1 MSLYDITLTELK
13 RTILAQKTIYKFRT
27 FLYSIN
33 KDIRHNYF
41 DLCRAYLEN
50 EYNNNDQITM
60 SEKER
65 LVNILKHWEWN
76 TFENTSTNW
85 WYILTMN
92 HSHSLSLMT
101 LLHLWVDDIHPFDP
115 ETFETSTDGLR

>member
-1 MSLYDITLTELK
+1 MYDTTLTELK
-13 RTILAQKTIYKFRT
+13 RSIQAQKTIYKFRT

-33 KDIRHNYF
+33 KDIRHHYF
-41 DLCRAYLEN
+41 DLCRTFLDN
-50 EYNNNDQITM
+50 EYNNNAKITM
-60 SEKER
+60 TEKER
-65 LVNILKHWEWN
+65 LRNLLNHWEWN

-85 WYILTMN
+85 WYILNMN

-101 LLHLWVDDIHPFDP
+101 LLHLWVDDIQPFDP

>member
-1 MSLYDITLTELK
+1 MYDTTLTELK
-13 RTILAQKTIYKFRT
+13 RSIQAQKTIYKFRT

-33 KDIRHNYF
+33 KDIRHHYF
-41 DLCRAYLEN
+41 DLCRTYLDN
-50 EYNNNDQITM
+50 EYNNNAKITM
-60 SEKER
+60 TEKER
-65 LVNILKHWEWN
+65 LRNLLNHWEWN

-85 WYILTMN
+85 WYILNMN

-101 LLHLWVDDIHPFDP
+101 LLHLWVDDIQPFDP

>member
-13 RTILAQKTIYKFRT
+13 RNIIAQKTIYKFRS

-33 KDIRHNYF
+33 KDIRHYYF
-41 DLCRAYLEN
+41 NLCKTYLEN

-65 LVNILKHWEWN
+65 LFNILKHWEWN
-76 TFENTSTNW
+76 TFENTSTNR
-85 WYILTMN
+85 WYLLVMN

-101 LLHLWVDDIHPFDP
+101 LLHLWVDDIQQFDP

>member
-1 MSLYDITLTELK
+1 MSMYDTTLTELK
-13 RTILAQKTIYKFRT
+13 RSIQAQKTIYKFRT

-33 KDIRHNYF
+33 KDIRHHYF
-41 DLCRAYLEN
+41 DLCRTYLDN
-50 EYNNNDQITM
+50 EYNNNAKITM
-60 SEKER
+60 TEKER
-65 LVNILKHWEWN
+65 LRNLLNHWEWN

-85 WYILTMN
+85 WYILNMN

-101 LLHLWVDDIHPFDP
+101 LLHLWVDDIQPFDP